1 MASSVATWHAL
12 GGTAHRPTHED
23 LSVGTPPQAK
33 PPERS
38 QQREHL
44 EWSQEFLNALRPCSA
59 GRPQVPIRRNETDGK
74 ARKAFSMHRW
84 SKLFIPTLR
93 EAPADAEVASHRLL
107 IRAGY
112 IRQLGAGIYNYLF
125 LGQRS
130 LNKIIAIVREE
141 MDKIGQ
147 EFYLPGILP
156 KEPWAESGRW
166 TGMGENMFRLK
177 DRKGADLCL
186 GMTHEEIMTTIA
198 RGELR
203 SYKQLPQIWY
213 QIQTKFRDEPRPK
226 AGLLRVRQFT
236 MKDSYSFDI
245 DGAGLDRSFDLH
257 DGVYRT
263 IFTRCG
269 LKFVSVEAD
278 SGAMGG
284 SQSQEFMVYT
294 DAGEDLIAS
303 CPECGYAANLE
314 KAVSRLEPVTE
325 MEATGDGK
333 PELVAT
339 PGCAAIADVAAFFKI
354 SPASDIKC
362 VAYMALNRGAAGRDG
377 GRPDTWHGVAAF
389 LRGDHQVN
397 ETKLLGA
404 IGAAEL
410 RTMQADELAQYLN
423 GPAGYLG
430 PVGLKPETQPLGAGL
445 TVVVD
450 KALEGRR
457 NMVCGANKADYHL
470 RNVTPGRDFG
480 WTLTADIRSVNEGE
494 ACPKDNCG
502 GKLVVGKA
510 VEVGHIFK
518 LGYKY
523 SESMGARVLDPNG
536 KEVTP
541 IMGSYGIGIERILT
555 AAIEQSNDA
564 NGFWLPASIAP
575 FTVVVTITNAAD
587 ALLKETGETLAA
599 ELESAGLDVLL
610 DDRDERAGVKFKDA
624 DLIGIPYRIN
634 VGKKAAAGQVELVT
648 RARAGSVDVAVA
660 DVVAQVKRRVEE
672 EGLLGQFNGTVD

>member
-1 MASSVATWHAL
+1 
-12 GGTAHRPTHED
+12 
-23 LSVGTPPQAK
+23 
-33 PPERS
+33 
-38 QQREHL
+38 
-44 EWSQEFLNALRPCSA
+44 
-59 GRPQVPIRRNETDGK
+59 
-74 ARKAFSMHRW
+74 MHRW

-93 EAPADAEVASHRLL
+93 EAPADAEVASHKFLL
-107 IRAGY
+107 RSGY

-141 MDKIGQ
+141 MDKIAQ

-166 TGMGENMFRLK
+166 TGMGDNMFRLK

-226 AGLLRVRQFT
+226 SGLLRVRQFT

-245 DGAGLDRSFDLH
+245 DKAGLDKSFDLH
-257 DGVYRT
+257 DAVYRK
-263 IFTRCG
+263 IFSRCG
-269 LKFVSVEAD
+269 LKFVAVEAD

-284 SQSQEFMVYT
+284 SQSQEFMVST

-303 CPECGYAANLE
+303 CPVCGYAANVD
-314 KAVSRLEPVTE
+314 KATSRLDPAEELEPTSE
-325 MEATGDGK
+325 K
-333 PELVAT
+333 PEEIHT
-339 PGCAAIADVAAFFKI
+339 PGMGAIADIAAFLKM
-354 SPASDIKC
+354 SPANDIKC
-362 VAYMALNRGAAGRDG
+362 VAYMGLNVPPNMYAGDFLRPIIAL
-377 GRPDTWHGVAAF
+377 
-389 LRGDHQVN
+389 LRGDHQAN
-397 ETKLLGA
+397 ETKLM
-404 IGAAEL
+404 AATGTVFL
-410 RTMQADELAQYLN
+410 RPMEPAEVEKYFN
-423 GPAGYLG
+423 GPGGYLG
-430 PVGLKPETQPLGAGL
+430 PVGLKNVLEAEFVPSLFEAHQAFGEGTAKRQTAKLFREDGSGL
-445 TVVVD
+445 KTIVVVD
-450 KALEGRR
+450 RALEGRE
-457 NMVCGANKADYHL
+457 NMVCGANKLDYHL
-470 RNVTPGRDFG
+470 RNVTPGRDFA
-480 WTLTADIRSVNEGE
+480 WTVSADICSVNEGE
-494 ACPKDNCG
+494 GCPKDGCT

-575 FTVVVTITNAAD
+575 FTVVVTITNVSDAA
-587 ALLKETGETLAA
+587 LRETGEKLARD
-599 ELESAGLDVLL
+599 LESAGLDVLL

-624 DLIGIPYRIN
+624 DLVGIPYRIN

-648 RARAGSVDVAVA
+648 RATATSVDVALPEA
-660 DVVAQVKRRVEE
+660 AALVKKRVEE
-672 EGLLGQFNGTVD
+672 ERLLDSSI